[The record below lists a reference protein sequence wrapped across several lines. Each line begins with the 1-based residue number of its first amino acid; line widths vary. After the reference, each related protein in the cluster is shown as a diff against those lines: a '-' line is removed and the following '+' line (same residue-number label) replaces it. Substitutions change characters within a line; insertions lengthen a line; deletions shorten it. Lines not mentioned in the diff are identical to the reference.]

1 MRFIQNAIILLS
13 ILILPACQSAEQS
26 PELGFVV
33 EKAWVRAMPPGRNM
47 TAAYGIFKNTGST
60 VLRINAFSSPQYSS
74 VSLHETITDNSGM
87 SRMQEI
93 QEMVLQPGDSFILE
107 PGGKHL
113 MLMGKYSNKAEENTD
128 SVSIIFAMQDPLKI
142 EFMVK

>member
-1 MRFIQNAIILLS
+1 MRFIQTAIILLFIS
-13 ILILPACQSAEQS
+13 SACQPVEQS
-26 PELGFVV
+26 SGEAFVV
-33 EKAWVRAMPPGRNM
+33 ENAWVRAMPPGRNM
-47 TAAYGIFKNTGST
+47 TAAYGTFKNTGST

-74 VSLHETITDNSGM
+74 VSLHETITDNSGV

-128 SVSIIFAMQDPLKI
+128 SVSIIFAMQSPLKI